1 MLSKVILTI
10 IALGSAGLTK
20 LIFNVVVIR
29 RFGPE
34 LLGNINLS
42 ISTAFLFS
50 LFASAG
56 LCPAATKYIAQYAGK
71 SDEKNSKRSFTI
83 ALFFN
88 LILSMT
94 MSLLM
99 FANSRQL
106 AQFVNGKQV
115 WFAKA
120 SLVVFLYSF
129 YLFCK
134 SAYYGIDKVRTYFK
148 NEIFADAIFF
158 LTLFMLVLFNLASF
172 LIVPFILVYSVFLLW
187 ALYVQR
193 SWISIS
199 LCTKISKIKKNI
211 KEILS
216 FSSIAL
222 LGSLSSMGGRYIS
235 TMLTGTYSS
244 AKEVG
249 YYSIALS
256 VIVPLYFLSKAVSLV
271 LFPSMSRYYG
281 KEDYASIGNT
291 LNDSTRWLLIISSF
305 LCGIAVIFGRFIFS
319 IVAGTDNQI
328 GVFTLQI
335 LIISAYMGING
346 VPSISTLSGTKYV
359 HIPNVAA
366 LIGLTLSIILW
377 IMLIPSYGIIGT
389 ALGLVVLTATST
401 SISMCYAQKIF
412 FNKLFKNLKV
422 ALFSGCVLVSSLL
435 FGKYLFPSPSY
446 SQITSGLVFTLIFI
460 AIYKN
465 ELYTMGKRVWIEMI
479 TKRGKFEIRTL
490 G

>member
-1 MLSKVILTI
+1 MIKKVILTI

-34 LLGNINLS
+34 LLGNINLA

-56 LCPAATKYIAQYAGK
+56 LSPATTKYIAQYAGK

-83 ALFFN
+83 GLFFN
-88 LILSMT
+88 LILSMI

-106 AQFVNGKQV
+106 AQFMSGKQI

-134 SAYYGIDKVRTYFK
+134 SAYFGMNKAETYFK

-158 LTLFMLVLFNLASF
+158 LMLFILVLFNLASS
-172 LIVPFILVYSVFLLW
+172 LIMPFILLYSIFLLW
-187 ALYVQR
+187 ALHAQR
-193 SWISIS
+193 SWISIP
-199 LCTKISKIKKNI
+199 LCTKTSEIKKNI
-211 KEILS
+211 KEMVS

-222 LGSLSSMGGRYIS
+222 LGGLSSMGGRYIS

-256 VIVPLYFLSKAVSLV
+256 VILPLYLLSNAVGMV
-271 LFPSMSRYYG
+271 LFPSISRYYG
-281 KEDYASIGNT
+281 KEDYVSIGST

-319 IVAGTDNQI
+319 ILTGTDNQI

-335 LIISAYMGING
+335 LVISAYMGISG
-346 VPSISTLSGTKYV
+346 VPSINTLSGTKYV
-359 HIPNVAA
+359 CIPNVAA
-366 LIGLTLSIILW
+366 SIGLVLGIISW
-377 IMLIPSYGIIGT
+377 RVLIPSYGIIGT
-389 ALGLVVLTATST
+389 ALGLVVLTATNT
-401 SISMCYAQKIF
+401 SISMYYAQKLF
-412 FNKLFKNLKV
+412 FNELFKNLKV
-422 ALFSGCVLVSSLL
+422 VLFSGGVLVSSLL

-446 SQITSGLVFTLIFI
+446 SQIASGLVFTSIFI

-465 ELYTMGKRVWIEMI
+465 ELYTIGKGVWIEMI